1 MFVCVC
7 GDGHEPVIEKGKVS
21 LSPPSAAELVD
32 GDHVEEK
39 ASVAEPLQQGQE
51 VLQCRINTYKHRS
64 QLQSDIKGKFYW
76 GLGRVLTIIIESVT
90 ING

>member
-1 MFVCVC
+1 MSFIWFVFVCVC

-32 GDHVEEK
+32 DDHLEEK

-51 VLQCRINTYKHRS
+51 VLQCRINTYKHRC
-64 QLQSDIKGKFYW
+64 LNF
-76 GLGRVLTIIIESVT
+76 
-90 ING
+90 N

>member
-21 LSPPSAAELVD
+21 LSPPSAAELD
-32 GDHVEEK
+32 DDDYVEEK

-51 VLQCRINTYKHRS
+51 VLQCRINTY
-64 QLQSDIKGKFYW
+64 IYI
-76 GLGRVLTIIIESVT
+76 GLNFNQISKESCV
-90 ING
+90 GVWDRCLP